1 MNILQRIRL
10 ILNVPRVRQPDPG
23 PRTVQVP
30 LVRAG
35 MHVDHD
41 VALTYSAVYSAVR
54 VIAET
59 IGMLPWRAMR
69 RTPTGR
75 REHVPTSP
83 VEFVLSRQPNPEMSP
98 MVFRTNLIAH
108 ALLWG
113 NGYAEIV
120 RDNAGRVAELWPL
133 IPDTVE
139 PKRDRETGEKYYRI
153 TPYRGETTELSAR
166 DVFHLQGLGFDGL
179 AGYSVVSLMAKSIGL
194 ALAAEEFGSSLFGNG
209 AMPNSVLKHP
219 GKLGPEAHER
229 LAKSV
234 KDQYSGASNAF
245 RTMILEEGM
254 SWESVGIPPED
265 AQFLETRKMQV
276 AEIARWFRV
285 PPHKLADLDRATF
298 SNIEHQSR
306 EFVVDTLMPWVVRL
320 EQEADRKLFAPRNSG
335 SMYTK
340 IAVNGLMRGD
350 SQARADFYQKMANLG
365 AFSVNDIREL
375 EDLDPIGPEGDKR
388 LVQLNQTTLEKIGEE
403 PETPDPAPPMTDNDT
418 DEELP
423 ADGLPDSEQST

>member
-1 MNILQRIRL
+1 MSILDRIRQL
-10 ILNVPRVRQPDPG
+10 LNAPRIRQPDAG

-30 LVRAG
+30 LIRAG

-41 VALTYSAVYSAVR
+41 MAMTYSAVYSAVR

-69 RTPTGR
+69 RAPDGR
-75 REHVPTSP
+75 RIHASSSP
-83 VEFVLSRQPNPEMSP
+83 VEFVLNRQPNPEMTP
-98 MVFRTNLIAH
+98 MVFRTNLLAH

-139 PKRDRETGEKYYRI
+139 VKRDRDTGERYYRI
-153 TPYRGETTELSAR
+153 TPYNGAAAELEQR
-166 DVFHLQGLGFDGL
+166 DVFHLQGLGFDGMQ
-179 AGYSVVSLMAKSIGL
+179 GYSVVSLMAKSIGL
-194 ALAAEEFGSSLFGNG
+194 GLAAEEFGSSLFGNG

-254 SWESVGIPPED
+254 SWESVGVPPED
-265 AQFLETRKMQV
+265 AQFLETRKFQV

-298 SNIEHQSR
+298 SNIEHQAR
-306 EFVVDTLMPWVVRL
+306 EFVTEALMPWITRL
-320 EQEADRKLFAPRNSG
+320 EQEADKKLFAPRNAG
-335 SMYTK
+335 NMYTK
-340 IAVNGLMRGD
+340 IAANGLMRGD
-350 SQARADFYQKMANLG
+350 SQARAEFYQKMANLG
-365 AFSVNDIREL
+365 VFSVNDIREL

-388 LVQLNQTTLEKIGEE
+388 LVQINQTTLEKIGEE
-403 PETPDPAPPMTDNDT
+403 PVQPTEPAQVMQ
-418 DEELP
+418 DEEMP
-423 ADGLPDSEQST
+423 DDGLPDPEQE